1 MHVKPMQS
9 REAADLLIAP
19 RWLLPLAP
27 DSTAQQDQAVVI
39 TGGRIVAIGPRA
51 AMEAQ
56 FEPRDT
62 VWRADGV
69 LMPGFVNAHTHASLT
84 LLRGLPVYPPR
95 MRWARETLLPAELRW
110 MGRDF
115 VRDGT
120 TLAIAEMLRAGI
132 TTFSGS
138 AAFADEAARAAAET
152 RIRAVIGMPVAETES
167 ARAEDSLTHFERA
180 ERLWDGYRTSPWVSL
195 YFELPPSHEISDR
208 LLTRVRS
215 VADEIDARVAMPLHE
230 SDVEVRDALSQ
241 HACRPLQRLANLGL
255 LRPGFTAL
263 HMNHLDDSDLELAS
277 QTGIAAV
284 ASPQSDLRLGSGACP
299 VSQLSARGVAVGLGT
314 GLPISAGAFDP
325 LAEAKL
331 AAQLHALGRAQMRDG
346 ASPEHP
352 SEFWLGLATLG
363 GACALGL
370 AATCG
375 SIEVG
380 KAADLVCIDVDSLAS
395 NASETIAAAVLFSAT
410 RRNVT
415 DVWIGGRAAVASGQL
430 LALDESGL
438 TRLSQQW
445 NERMNTGGAA

>member
-9 REAADLLIAP
+9 RQGADLLIAP

-27 DSTAQQDQAVVI
+27 NSTALRDQAVVVKD
-39 TGGRIVAIGPRA
+39 GRIVAMGPRA

-62 VWRADGV
+62 LWRAGSV
-69 LMPGFVNAHTHASLT
+69 LMPGFVNAHTHASLA
-84 LLRGLPVYPPR
+84 LLRGLPVYAPR

-110 MGRDF
+110 MSPDF

-120 TLAIAEMLRAGI
+120 TLAIAEMLRAGV

-138 AAFADEAARAAAET
+138 DVFADEAARAAAEM
-152 RIRAVIGMPVAETES
+152 RIRAVIGMPVAETENE
-167 ARAEDSLTHFERA
+167 RAEDSLTHFERA

-195 YFELPPSHEISDR
+195 YFELPPSYEIGDR
-208 LLTRVRS
+208 LLTRLRS

-230 SDVEVRDALSQ
+230 SDVEVQDTLSQ
-241 HACRPLQRLANLGL
+241 HGCRPLQRLANLGL

-263 HMNHLDDSDLELAS
+263 HMNHVDDADLDLAS
-277 QTGIAAV
+277 QTGIATV
-284 ASPQSDLRLGSGACP
+284 ACPQSDLRLGSGTCP
-299 VSQLSARGVAVGLGT
+299 VSQLSARGVTVGLGT
-314 GLPISAGAFDP
+314 GSPISAGAFDA

-331 AAQLHALGRAQMRDG
+331 AAQLHALGRTQERDG
-346 ASPEHP
+346 ASPELS

-363 GACALGL
+363 GASALGL
-370 AATCG
+370 GSICG

-380 KAADLVCIDVDSLAS
+380 KAADLVCIDLDSLPLGT
-395 NASETIAAAVLFSAT
+395 SESIADAVLFSAT
-410 RRNVT
+410 RRHVT
-415 DVWIGGRAAVASGQL
+415 DVWVGGRTAVASGQL
-430 LALDESGL
+430 LAADESGL
-438 TRLSQQW
+438 TNLSQHW